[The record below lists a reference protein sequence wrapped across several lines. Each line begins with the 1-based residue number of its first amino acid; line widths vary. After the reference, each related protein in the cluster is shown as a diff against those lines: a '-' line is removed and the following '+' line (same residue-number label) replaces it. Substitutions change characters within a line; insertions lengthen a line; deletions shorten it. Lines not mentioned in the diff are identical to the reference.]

1 MSQAALGLVL
11 APGQLALHGG
21 RVVVPCKASR
31 LNSLLDPPPS
41 LSGQRGIINQHWPGV
56 GHVAMGLILKISV
69 LLGPM
74 AALSSKVDTFKHNS
88 LVKEFLKAGWPET
101 AVFWDSISTQKSRL
115 SDKQTPGAPVAY
127 DGSVA
132 IWSPGDMI
140 FKDICKVKQEP
151 AVNEAL
157 YRSDWF
163 SKGCLPGERA
173 VLQGLANCSFSV
185 LFSGSE
191 LAFTC

>member
-1 MSQAALGLVL
+1 
-11 APGQLALHGG
+11 
-21 RVVVPCKASR
+21 
-31 LNSLLDPPPS
+31 
-41 LSGQRGIINQHWPGV
+41 
-56 GHVAMGLILKISV
+56 
-69 LLGPM
+69 M

-173 VLQGLANCSFSV
+173 VLQGLAKTLRDLAPKMGFCSFAPLFGGSGLAPVVSV
-185 LFSGSE
+185 SPGGLV
-191 LAFTC
+191 LALPRLALALPLLALVSRP